1 MLGNHGIQP
10 VTLIFHNTKNCFL
23 HLPPN
28 LLKQLSL
35 QDNQALELSWGHDAR
50 VFLSWT
56 RSRSPANQEDHK
68 VALSRQ
74 LGEKL
79 GLRDGE
85 QGFLRLCQQVLSV
98 QQVFVEPLSSDDWEI
113 LELHSA
119 ELEQQ
124 LLDQIR
130 VVFPD
135 AVFPVWV
142 DQRTVIYIRIAS
154 LTPTVPYGR
163 LEQFTELHVS
173 PKIRAGSEDLS
184 CAPFGSSLSNQNMPL
199 HRQPNFDLS
208 PSSRSSQEFSVQGT
222 GLPVEQH
229 PNAAALQSPR
239 QWGGIA
245 DIKSLVRYMLTG
257 NCDPVR
263 ETPPI
268 PTIPALLSDSVFRV
282 CRAPPVS
289 PGPLSDTHGVAHI
302 LPWGQQMGGNING
315 GQPAVTYGLLSKVL
329 SPKEVRERAK
339 QAMEKK
345 KSGGAGGAPQPG
357 GAGGA
362 GDGEEKE
369 DATVVK
375 VVCHLTEG
383 LKGKQ
388 GSSREGELHSGRVW
402 IPQSL
407 ETSLHINP
415 HSSVRIRPIKST
427 PKVATSIHLQPLQP
441 LPAAESEVE
450 IQTAFLGWLHT
461 QSHEPLACLTGRSNT
476 IFLPATE
483 GKVEFALT
491 VLKSEPEPESKA
503 PDQLFLLAP
512 CVIQKTDIQVVR
524 EPVTVSTM
532 KAMGETPNQ
541 DLPSLSSLGGVEELI
556 RTGFDFLSHSLMGRP
571 LSWELVSTGRGL
583 RGGALL
589 ITGARGSGKTALSRA
604 LCRKTMEDLD
614 AHVEVVDCKKLKGK
628 RAETVRQILEE
639 VFEQAVWRQPSVVL
653 LDDLDHVMGAPT
665 SPEHIHG
672 PEALLRLH
680 IAQSLRDMVHDV
692 VVRSSLVSLVVSSH
706 SEHSLHPSLRE
717 VQGSHFLQGFI
728 HIQPPDQAQRGEILR
743 CLILS
748 KTAVSKE
755 TLHTLDLGIIAKET
769 EGYLPRDLALLLER
783 AIHANALHRA
793 RSTQGVCLSWRDFV
807 QALKGFTPPT
817 LWGAQL
823 QSPSGAGLERVGG
836 LHQVRQ
842 LLMDTILL
850 PAKYPVLFS
859 SLPIRQRSG
868 LLLYGAPGT
877 GKTLLAGAV
886 AKESGMNFISIK
898 GPELLSKYI
907 GASEQAIRDVFQRAQ
922 AAKPCILFFDE
933 FDSLA
938 PRRGH
943 DNTGVTDRVVNQLL
957 TQLDGVE
964 GLQGV
969 YVLAATSRPDLID
982 PALLRPGRLDKS
994 LYCPPPDQEARV
1006 EILRALSHSVPLSDD
1021 VDLEQMAG
1029 ATDTFTGADLK
1040 ALLYNAQLEAIHSTL
1055 GPSLLHDLGSGSDSD
1070 ISLSSMIFLN
1080 HCSGSDDS
1088 TGEGERGCGLDHS
1101 MVLLDLS
1108 DVPPE
1113 DPRGNIW
1120 RLYFGSSFESELGNP
1135 SPSGLNSQG
1144 VSGPNSNDLTG
1155 ASVRDPGFS
1164 HPPAY
1169 MSSLQDGYEE
1179 LSHEQLDRLRLE
1191 ISNIKSNYRRA
1202 TEDSVPVQGG
1212 PIRTGLL
1219 LCQAHLTSA
1228 LNATR
1233 ASLSKQ
1239 DWRRYTDLYESFG
1252 ASGEGK
1258 SQSTVTFKPGQRVTL
1273 A

>member
-23 HLPPN
+23 HLPSN

-35 QDNQALELSWGHDAR
+35 HDNQALELSWGHDAR

-85 QGFLRLCQQVLSV
+85 QGFLRSCQQVLSV

-119 ELEQQ
+119 SLEEK

-154 LTPTVPYGR
+154 LSPTVPYGR

-184 CAPFGSSLSNQNMPL
+184 CAPFGSSLSNQNQPL

-208 PSSRSSQEFSVQGT
+208 PSSRSSQEFSVQET
-222 GLPVEQH
+222 GLPVEQR
-229 PNAAALQSPR
+229 PNAAALQSPQ

-245 DIKSLVRYMLTG
+245 DVKSLVRYMLTG
-257 NCDPVR
+257 NYDPVR

-289 PGPLSDTHGVAHI
+289 PGPLSATHGVVHI

-345 KSGGAGGAPQPG
+345 KSGGAGGA
-357 GAGGA
+357 
-362 GDGEEKE
+362 GDREEKE

-383 LKGKQ
+383 LNGKQ

-415 HSSVRIRPIKST
+415 HSSVRIKPIKST

-441 LPAAESEVE
+441 LPAADSEVE
-450 IQTAFLGWLHT
+450 IQIAFLSWLHT

-476 IFLPATE
+476 ILLPATE
-483 GKVEFALT
+483 GKVQFALT
-491 VLKSEPEPESKA
+491 VLKSEPELESKA

-512 CVIQKTDIQVVR
+512 CVIQKTDIQVL
-524 EPVTVSTM
+524 VTSF
-532 KAMGETPNQ
+532 
-541 DLPSLSSLGGVEELI
+541 LS

-589 ITGARGSGKTALSRA
+589 ITGAKGSGKTALSRA
-604 LCRKTMEDLD
+604 LCRKTMDDLD

-665 SPEHIHG
+665 SPEHEHG

-692 VVRSSLVSLVVSSH
+692 VVRSSLVSLVISSH

-755 TLHTLDLGIIAKET
+755 TLHTLDLGIVAKET

-793 RSTQGVCLSWRDFV
+793 RVCLSWTDFV

-907 GASEQAIRDVFQRAQ
+907 GASEQAIRDVFQRSQ

-964 GLQGV
+964 GLHGV

-1006 EILRALSHSVPLSDD
+1006 EILRALSHSVPLADD
-1021 VDLEQMAG
+1021 VDLEQMAV

-1040 ALLYNAQLEAIHSTL
+1040 ALLYNAQLEAIHSSL
-1055 GPSLLHDLGSGSDSD
+1055 GPSLLHDLGSDSD

-1080 HCSGSDDS
+1080 HSSGSDDS

-1155 ASVRDPGFS
+1155 ASVRDPGCS

-1179 LSHEQLDRLRLE
+1179 LSHEQLERLRLE

-1202 TEDSVPVQGG
+1202 TDSVPVHGG
-1212 PIRTGLL
+1212 PIRPGLL
-1219 LCQAHLTSA
+1219 LCQAHLTSG

-1252 ASGEGK
+1252 AAGEGT
-1258 SQSTVTFKPGQRVTL
+1258 SQSTVTFKHGQRVTL